1 MSVRTAPI
9 ALIDPKQLPTVSE
22 ADETAICH
30 VCGERFSTQEELLK
44 HLEQAH
50 PDDLLPDP
58 SEG

>member
-1 MSVRTAPI
+1 
-9 ALIDPKQLPTVSE
+9 LIDPKQLPTVSE

-30 VCGERFSTQEELLK
+30 VCGQRFSTQEELLK

-58 SEG
+58 GEG